1 MTDAP
6 AEVLAAY
13 DRLIAT
19 SPGLERK
26 GARLPYTSING
37 NMSSFVGESRVL
49 ALRLSASD
57 RAAFLSRFA
66 TSLHEAHGHVMKEY
80 VSVPASILEDT
91 DALTPWFAASVA
103 YVAGLK
109 PKATTRKAAS

>member
-1 MTDAP
+1 VTDAS

-37 NMSSFVGESRVL
+37 NMSSFLGEAGVL

-57 RAAFLSRFA
+57 RTAFLSRFD

-80 VSVPASILEDT
+80 VSVPGPLLEDT
-91 DALTPWFAASVA
+91 EALAPWFAASLA
-103 YVAGLK
+103 YVVGLK